1 MTKYN
6 VLSPDGIP
14 IYRELTFNSVEDAGE
29 ALDKWVERYQAQ
41 GYYSSNN
48 GRIPVEQLALH
59 CKLTTIEDD

>member
-1 MTKYN
+1 MYD

-14 IYRELTFNSVEDAGE
+14 IYRERTFESVDEAGE
-29 ALDKWVERYQAQ
+29 ALDEWVERYRAQ
-41 GYYSSNN
+41 GYYASNH